1 MQAPAQPEP
10 AAAPRL
16 KFNPYDPAFRTN
28 PHVVYDRLRSEAPFF
43 RTLGTVV
50 LTRYDDVAE
59 VLKSRAFSVAL
70 IPQTITAHAR
80 KLKIEGIEQVERFI
94 NNSIVFTDNP
104 AHLRLRRLV
113 NQAYSASA
121 IQGLREAI
129 AREVEAMFDAVAA
142 AGEMDVI
149 RDLAEPLPVRVLCN
163 WMGVPAADR
172 EFIRAHVHSIRFLL
186 DPGLMTRSE
195 FRAVLSAMAE
205 LVAYFEERIA
215 NGAAAAGQ
223 DNLIAR
229 LANARND
236 DGDRLGEEEVA
247 FAAIMSFVAGTE
259 TTQCL
264 VGNLVNRLLAHPE
277 QLAAIRRDRA
287 LIPAAVAETIRVE
300 TPLQLTKRVA
310 LSDYPLGENT
320 IRAGEQVLLCLA
332 AANRDPAQY
341 PEPERYDIAREGRP
355 HVGFGYGMHNC
366 LGGALAQM
374 QVEIV
379 LDALVRRFASLERAD
394 EREVWQKHSLILR
407 GLDTLPLRFVT
418 A

>member
-10 AAAPRL
+10 AAAPKL
-16 KFNPYDPAFRTN
+16 KFNPYDPAFRAN
-28 PHVVYDRLRSEAPFF
+28 PHLVYDRLRSEAPFF

-129 AREVEAMFDAVAA
+129 AREVETMFDAVAPA
-142 AGEMDVI
+142 GEGEMDVI

-205 LVAYFEERIA
+205 LVAYFEERID
-215 NGAAAAGQ
+215 NGAAAAGE

-236 DGDRLGEEEVA
+236 DG
-247 FAAIMSFVAGTE
+247 
-259 TTQCL
+259 
-264 VGNLVNRLLAHPE
+264 
-277 QLAAIRRDRA
+277 
-287 LIPAAVAETIRVE
+287 
-300 TPLQLTKRVA
+300 
-310 LSDYPLGENT
+310 
-320 IRAGEQVLLCLA
+320 
-332 AANRDPAQY
+332 
-341 PEPERYDIAREGRP
+341 
-355 HVGFGYGMHNC
+355 
-366 LGGALAQM
+366 
-374 QVEIV
+374 
-379 LDALVRRFASLERAD
+379 
-394 EREVWQKHSLILR
+394 
-407 GLDTLPLRFVT
+407 
-418 A
+418 

>member
-1 MQAPAQPEP
+1 MQAPVQPEP
-10 AAAPRL
+10 AAAPKL
-16 KFNPYDPAFRTN
+16 KFNPYDPAFRAN
-28 PHVVYDRLRSEAPFF
+28 PHSVYDRLRSEAPFF

-121 IQGLREAI
+121 IQGLREAV
-129 AREVEAMFDAVAA
+129 AREVELMFDAVAP

-195 FRAVLSAMAE
+195 FRAVLSAMSE
-205 LVAYFEERIA
+205 LVAYFERRIDE
-215 NGAAAAGQ
+215 GAAEAGEG
-223 DNLIAR
+223 NLIAR

-236 DGDRLGEEEVA
+236 DGDRLGKEEVA

-264 VGNLVNRLLAHPE
+264 IGNLVNRLLAHPD
-277 QLAAIRRDRA
+277 QLARVRGDRS
-287 LIPAAVAETIRVE
+287 LIPAAVAETIRIE

-310 LSDYPLGENT
+310 LSDYALGENT
-320 IRAGEQVLLCLA
+320 IRSGEQVLLCLA

-341 PEPERYDIAREGRP
+341 PEPERYDVAREGRP

-366 LGGALAQM
+366 LGGVLAQM
-374 QVEIV
+374 QVELV
-379 LDALVRRFASLERAD
+379 LDAFVRRFASAERAD
-394 EREVWQKHSLILR
+394 AREVWQSHSLILR
-407 GLDTLPLRFVT
+407 GLDTLPLRF
-418 A
+418 AAA

>member
-1 MQAPAQPEP
+1 VQAPAQPEP
-10 AAAPRL
+10 AAAPKL
-16 KFNPYDPAFRTN
+16 KFNPYDPAFRAN
-28 PHVVYDRLRSEAPFF
+28 PHLVYDRLRSEAPFF

-59 VLKSRAFSVAL
+59 VLKSRAFSAAL
-70 IPQTITAHAR
+70 IPQTIAAHAR

-104 AHLRLRRLV
+104 AHARLRRLV
-113 NQAYSASA
+113 NQAYSAA
-121 IQGLREAI
+121 AVQGLREAV
-129 AREVEAMFDAVAA
+129 ARTVEEMFDAVAG
-142 AGEMDVI
+142 AGEMDVV
-149 RDLAEPLPVRVLCN
+149 RDLAEPLPVRVLCD

-186 DPGLMTRSE
+186 DPGLMTRGE
-195 FRAVLSAMAE
+195 FRAVLAAMAE
-205 LVAYFEERIA
+205 LVAYFEARIA
-215 NGAAAAGQ
+215 GGAADAGEG
-223 DNLIAR
+223 NLIAR
-229 LANARND
+229 LANARTD

-264 VGNLVNRLLAHPE
+264 IGNLVNTLLANPT
-277 QLAAIRRDRA
+277 QLELIRADRT
-287 LIPAAVAETIRVE
+287 LIPAAVSETIRLE
-300 TPLQLTKRVA
+300 TPLQLTKRLA
-310 LSDYPLGENT
+310 LSDFPLGDDA

-341 PEPERYDIAREGRP
+341 PEPARYDLAREGRP

-379 LDALVRRFASLERAD
+379 LDAFVRRFAALERAD

-407 GLDTLPLRFVT
+407 GLDTLPLRFT
-418 A
+418 AA